1 MIRRIPGA
9 SETGPYRGSCSG
21 TGVGDG
27 MVGLNEA
34 SKGRLSAEELGELWN
49 VYKSTGDIDAKNEIL
64 LNYGYLVKWIVRRM
78 MPKYNNY
85 NEYDDLVS
93 CGMLGLIDAVDKF
106 ELKHE
111 VKFET
116 YAVSR
121 IRGEILDYMRSQ
133 DWASPSLR
141 KKINAITN
149 AYETFELQNPG
160 HPVDQDVADSL
171 GMPVE
176 QVHKILT
183 QTHMFNL
190 VNFEDALNSGNPE
203 SEIGN
208 RDENTPEDEL
218 LEKEKKEL
226 LAQEIDALPEKER
239 LVITLYYYEGLL
251 LKEIADIL
259 QVTESRVSQIHSKV
273 LAKMRTKLEKV
284 VY

>member
-1 MIRRIPGA
+1 VLGIN
-9 SETGPYRGSCSG
+9 ETKQKLTP
-21 TGVGDG
+21 
-27 MVGLNEA
+27 
-34 SKGRLSAEELGELWN
+34 EELGQFWDIFKE
-49 VYKSTGDIDAKNEIL
+49 TGDIEAKNEIL

-78 MPKYNNY
+78 MPKYNNF

-106 ELKHE
+106 DLKHE

-141 KKINAITN
+141 KKISAITS
-149 AYETFELQNPG
+149 AYEMFESQNLG
-160 HPVDQDVADSL
+160 RSVDQDVADSL
-171 GMPVE
+171 EMPVE
-176 QVHKILT
+176 QVHKILN
-183 QTHMFNL
+183 QSHMFNL
-190 VNFEDALNSGNPE
+190 VNFEDALTSLNPE
-203 SEIGN
+203 SEIRSQEDN
-208 RDENTPEDEL
+208 APEDEL

-226 LAQEIDALPEKER
+226 LTEVIEDLPEKER
-239 LVITLYYYEGLL
+239 MVITLYYYEGLL

-273 LAKMRTKLEKV
+273 LAKMRVKLEKV
-284 VY
+284 V

>member
-1 MIRRIPGA
+1 
-9 SETGPYRGSCSG
+9 
-21 TGVGDG
+21 
-27 MVGLNEA
+27 MVIIGENKERLSPEKLA
-34 SKGRLSAEELGELWN
+34 ELWQSFKSKG
-49 VYKSTGDIDAKNEIL
+49 DINAKNDIL

-116 YAVSR
+116 YAVTR

-141 KKINAITN
+141 KKISAITS
-149 AYETFELQNPG
+149 AYDLFESKNPG
-160 HPVDQDVADSL
+160 KLVDQQVADEV

-176 QVHKILT
+176 QIHKILN
-183 QTHMFNL
+183 QSHMFNL
-190 VNFEDALNSGNPE
+190 VNFEDALSSHNSEAEIRSPE
-203 SEIGN
+203 DN
-208 RDENTPEDEL
+208 APEDEL
-218 LEKEKKEL
+218 LAKEKKQI
-226 LAQEIDALPEKER
+226 LAQVIDSLPEKER
-239 LVITLYYYEGLL
+239 TVITLYYYEGLL

-273 LAKMRTKLEKV
+273 LAKMKGKLEKV
-284 VY
+284 V

>member
-1 MIRRIPGA
+1 M
-9 SETGPYRGSCSG
+9 
-21 TGVGDG
+21 
-27 MVGLNEA
+27 NE
-34 SKGRLSAEELGELWN
+34 SKQRLTAEELEHLWK
-49 VYKSTGDIDAKNEIL
+49 VFKSTGDIEAKNEIL
-64 LNYGYLVKWIVRRM
+64 LNFGYLVKWIVRRM

-106 ELKHE
+106 ELKHA

-141 KKINAITN
+141 KKISAISS
-149 AYETFELQNPG
+149 AYEVYENRYPG
-160 HPVDQDVADSL
+160 RPVDRDVADSL

-176 QVHKILT
+176 QVQKILA

-203 SEIGN
+203 AEIGN
-208 RDENTPEDEL
+208 KDENTPEDEL
-218 LEKEKKEL
+218 LEKEKKEV
-226 LAQEIDALPEKER
+226 LAQVIEALPDKER

-273 LAKMRTKLEKV
+273 LAKMKIKLERV
-284 VY
+284 I

>member
-1 MIRRIPGA
+1 
-9 SETGPYRGSCSG
+9 
-21 TGVGDG
+21 
-27 MVGLNEA
+27 MVGLSD
-34 SKGRLSAEELGELWN
+34 SKNKLSSEELIQLWDEF
-49 VYKSTGDIDAKNEIL
+49 KASGDIEAKNAIL

-106 ELKHE
+106 DVKHE

-116 YAVSR
+116 YAVTR

-141 KKINAITN
+141 KKINAITS
-149 AYETFELQNPG
+149 AYEAYENQNPG
-160 HPVDQDVADSL
+160 LPADQDVADTL

-176 QVHKILT
+176 QVQKILN

-190 VNFEDALNSGNPE
+190 VNFEDALSAGNPE
-203 SEIGN
+203 VELRN
-208 RDENTPEDEL
+208 RDENSPEDEL
-218 LEKEKKEL
+218 LEKEKKVIL
-226 LAQEIDALPEKER
+226 TQIIDALPEKER
-239 LVITLYYYEGLL
+239 LVITLYYYEGML
-251 LKEIADIL
+251 LKEIAEVL

-273 LAKMRTKLEKV
+273 LAKMRSKLERTIA
-284 VY
+284 

>member
-1 MIRRIPGA
+1 MVKAVIGI
-9 SETGPYRGSCSG
+9 SE
-21 TGVGDG
+21 V
-27 MVGLNEA
+27 
-34 SKGRLSAEELGELWN
+34 KHKLSADEIERLWDDF
-49 VYKSTGDIDAKNEIL
+49 KSSGDIEAKNEIL

-93 CGMLGLIDAVDKF
+93 CGMLGLIDAVEKF

-149 AYETFELQNPG
+149 AFDKFESQNPG
-160 HPVDQDVADSL
+160 RPVDRDVADSL
-171 GMPVE
+171 GMPVQ
-176 QVHKILT
+176 QVHKILN

-190 VNFEDALNSGNPE
+190 VNFEDALGGGNPE
-203 SEIGN
+203 AEIGN
-208 RDENTPEDEL
+208 QDENTPEDEL
-218 LEKEKKEL
+218 LEKEKKRI
-226 LAQEIDALPEKER
+226 LAEVIDALPEKER
-239 LVITLYYYEGLL
+239 MIITLYYYEGLL

-284 VY
+284 I

>member
-1 MIRRIPGA
+1 VG
-9 SETGPYRGSCSG
+9 
-21 TGVGDG
+21 GDG
-27 MVGLNEA
+27 VIGINE
-34 SKGRLSAEELGELWN
+34 SKQRLTQEELGGLWDAF
-49 VYKSTGDIDAKNEIL
+49 KSSGDIEAKNEIL

-106 ELKHE
+106 DIKHE

-141 KKINAITN
+141 KKISAITN
-149 AYETFELQNPG
+149 AYETFESRNPG
-160 HPVDQDVADSL
+160 KPVDKEVAASL

-176 QVHKILT
+176 HIYKILN
-183 QTHMFNL
+183 QSHMFNL
-190 VNFEDALNSGNPE
+190 VNFEDALSSMNPE
-203 SEIGN
+203 AEIRGQ
-208 RDENTPEDEL
+208 DENAPEEEL
-218 LEKEKKEL
+218 LEKEKKQVLIEV
-226 LAQEIDALPEKER
+226 IDALPEKER
-239 LVITLYYYEGLL
+239 MVITLYYYEGLL
-251 LKEIADIL
+251 LKEIAEIL

-273 LAKMRTKLEKV
+273 LAKMRQKLEKV
-284 VY
+284 V

>member
-1 MIRRIPGA
+1 M
-9 SETGPYRGSCSG
+9 
-21 TGVGDG
+21 
-27 MVGLNEA
+27 NE
-34 SKGRLSAEELGELWN
+34 SKNKLDPDELMKLWEVFKN
-49 VYKSTGDIDAKNEIL
+49 TGDLDAKNEIL

-141 KKINAITN
+141 KKISAITN
-149 AYETFELQNPG
+149 AYEAFESRNPG
-160 HPVDQDVADSL
+160 SPADQAVADSL
-171 GMPVE
+171 GM
-176 QVHKILT
+176 QVDQVQKILT

-190 VNFEDALNSGNPE
+190 VNFEDALNATNPD
-203 SEIGN
+203 SDIGN
-208 RDENTPEDEL
+208 RDENTPLDEL
-218 LEKEKKEL
+218 LNKEKKEL
-226 LAQEIDALPEKER
+226 LVEVIDALPEKER
-239 LVITLYYYEGLL
+239 LVITLYYYDGLL

-273 LAKMRTKLEKV
+273 LLKMRTKLEKV
-284 VY
+284 I

>member
-1 MIRRIPGA
+1 MAGINDA
-9 SETGPYRGSCSG
+9 EY
-21 TGVGDG
+21 
-27 MVGLNEA
+27 
-34 SKGRLSAEELGELWN
+34 RLSPEVLSELW
-49 VYKSTGDIDAKNEIL
+49 VTYKQSGDLDAKDRIL

-141 KKINAITN
+141 KKISAITT
-149 AYETFELQNPG
+149 AYETYENTNSGRPS
-160 HPVDQDVADSL
+160 DKEVAESL

-176 QVHKILT
+176 QVQKILT

-190 VNFEDALNSGNPE
+190 VNFEDALSSKNTE
-203 SEIGN
+203 AEIKSQ
-208 RDENTPEDEL
+208 ELNTPEDEL
-218 LEKEKKEL
+218 LNKERKQILTEVI
-226 LAQEIDALPEKER
+226 EALPEKER
-239 LVITLYYYEGLL
+239 LVVTLYYYEGLL

-259 QVTESRVSQIHSKV
+259 HVTESRVSQIHSKV
-273 LAKMRTKLEKV
+273 LAKMRAKLEKLL
-284 VY
+284 

>member
-1 MIRRIPGA
+1 MIGS
-9 SETGPYRGSCSG
+9 SENKHKLTP
-21 TGVGDG
+21 
-27 MVGLNEA
+27 
-34 SKGRLSAEELGELWN
+34 EELGGLWD
-49 VYKSTGDIDAKNEIL
+49 VFKMTGDIEAKNEIL

-106 ELKHE
+106 DIKHE

-141 KKINAITN
+141 KKISAITS
-149 AYETFELQNPG
+149 AYEAFESQNLGRPI
-160 HPVDQDVADSL
+160 DRDVAASL

-176 QVHKILT
+176 QVHKILN
-183 QTHMFNL
+183 QSHMFNL
-190 VNFEDALNSGNPE
+190 VNFEDALSSLNPE
-203 SEIGN
+203 AEIRGQEDN
-208 RDENTPEDEL
+208 APEEEL
-218 LEKEKKEL
+218 LEKEKKAI
-226 LAQEIDALPEKER
+226 LAEVIDALPEKER

-273 LAKMRTKLEKV
+273 LAKMRLKLEKV
-284 VY
+284 V

>member
-1 MIRRIPGA
+1 MV
-9 SETGPYRGSCSG
+9 SMNESKHKLDQDELNQLWQVFKETGDME
-21 TGVGDG
+21 T
-27 MVGLNEA
+27 
-34 SKGRLSAEELGELWN
+34 
-49 VYKSTGDIDAKNEIL
+49 KNEIL

-149 AYETFELQNPG
+149 AYEAFESKNPG
-160 HPVDQDVADSL
+160 RPADQDVANSL

-176 QVHKILT
+176 QVQKILT

-190 VNFEDALNSGNPE
+190 VNFEDALNSGNPDAE
-203 SEIGN
+203 LGN
-208 RDENTPEDEL
+208 RDENTPLEEL
-218 LEKEKKEL
+218 LDKEKKEL
-226 LAQEIDALPEKER
+226 LVEVIDSLPEKER

-273 LAKMRTKLEKV
+273 LVKMRSKLEKV
-284 VY
+284 I

>member
-1 MIRRIPGA
+1 VVKAVTGI
-9 SETGPYRGSCSG
+9 SEAKHKLSP
-21 TGVGDG
+21 
-27 MVGLNEA
+27 EEI
-34 SKGRLSAEELGELWN
+34 GRLWDDFKNS
-49 VYKSTGDIDAKNEIL
+49 GDIEAKNEIL

-141 KKINAITN
+141 KKINAITT
-149 AYETFELQNPG
+149 AYEKFESQNPG
-160 HPVDQDVADSL
+160 RLVDQDVADSL
-171 GMPVE
+171 GIPVN
-176 QVHKILT
+176 QVHKILN
-183 QTHMFNL
+183 QTHMFNI
-190 VNFEDALNSGNPE
+190 VNFEDALGGGNPE
-203 SEIGN
+203 MEISN
-208 RDENTPEDEL
+208 QDQNTPEDEL
-218 LEKEKKEL
+218 LGKEKKQL
-226 LAQEIDALPEKER
+226 LAEVIDTLPEKER
-239 LVITLYYYEGLL
+239 MVITLYYYEGLL
-251 LKEIADIL
+251 LKEIAEIL

-273 LAKMRTKLEKV
+273 LAKMRTKLEKSI
-284 VY
+284 

>member
-1 MIRRIPGA
+1 MTGI
-9 SETGPYRGSCSG
+9 SEVKHKLSP
-21 TGVGDG
+21 
-27 MVGLNEA
+27 EEI
-34 SKGRLSAEELGELWN
+34 GRLWGD
-49 VYKSTGDIDAKNEIL
+49 YKNSGDIEAKNEIL

-93 CGMLGLIDAVDKF
+93 CGMLGLIDAVEKF

-141 KKINAITN
+141 KKINAITS
-149 AYETFELQNPG
+149 AYETFESKNLG
-160 HPVDQDVADSL
+160 RPVDRDVADSL
-171 GMPVE
+171 GIPVS
-176 QVHKILT
+176 QVHKILN

-190 VNFEDALNSGNPE
+190 VNFEDALGGGGNPE
-203 SEIGN
+203 AEIGN
-208 RDENTPEDEL
+208 HDENTPEEEL
-218 LEKEKKEL
+218 LEKEKKQI
-226 LAQEIDALPEKER
+226 LAQVIDALPEKER
-239 LVITLYYYEGLL
+239 MIITLYYYEGLL

-273 LAKMRTKLEKV
+273 LAKMRIKLEKV
-284 VY
+284 I

>member
-1 MIRRIPGA
+1 MIGI
-9 SETGPYRGSCSG
+9 SETKQRLGP
-21 TGVGDG
+21 
-27 MVGLNEA
+27 
-34 SKGRLSAEELGELWN
+34 EELEQLWIAF
-49 VYKSTGDIDAKNEIL
+49 KDTGDIDAKNDIL

-116 YAVSR
+116 YAVTR

-141 KKINAITN
+141 KKINAIST
-149 AYETFELQNPG
+149 AFEMFEAKNLNR
-160 HPVDQDVADSL
+160 PVDQDVADSL

-176 QVHKILT
+176 QVHKILN

-190 VNFEDALNSGNPE
+190 VNFEDALGAMNPE
-203 SEIGN
+203 AEIRN
-208 RDENTPEDEL
+208 PEEKTPEDDL
-218 LEKEKKEL
+218 LEKEKKQL
-226 LAQEIDALPEKER
+226 LVEVIDSLPEKER

-273 LAKMRTKLEKV
+273 LAKMRSKLEKV
-284 VY
+284 I

>member
-1 MIRRIPGA
+1 MVT
-9 SETGPYRGSCSG
+9 TGESNPKL
-21 TGVGDG
+21 TP
-27 MVGLNEA
+27 
-34 SKGRLSAEELGELWN
+34 EELSNLWG
-49 VYKSTGDIDAKNEIL
+49 VYKGTGDIEAKNEIL

-78 MPKYNNY
+78 MPKYNVY

-141 KKINAITN
+141 KKISAITS
-149 AYETFELQNPG
+149 AYETFENQNPG
-160 HPVDQDVADSL
+160 RPVDKAVSESL

-176 QVHKILT
+176 QIQKILT

-190 VNFEDALNSGNPE
+190 VNFEDALSSGNPE
-203 SEIGN
+203 AEIKG
-208 RDENTPEDEL
+208 REENSPEEEL
-218 LEKEKKEL
+218 LQKERKQILTEV
-226 LAQEIDALPEKER
+226 IDALPEKER

-273 LAKMRTKLEKV
+273 LGKMRTRLEKLI
-284 VY
+284 

>member
-1 MIRRIPGA
+1 MIGI
-9 SETGPYRGSCSG
+9 SESKQRLGP
-21 TGVGDG
+21 D
-27 MVGLNEA
+27 
-34 SKGRLSAEELGELWN
+34 ELGQLW
-49 VYKSTGDIDAKNEIL
+49 VAFKDTGDMDAKNDLL

-116 YAVSR
+116 YAVTR

-141 KKINAITN
+141 KKINAINT
-149 AYETFELQNPG
+149 AYELYEAQNLNRS
-160 HPVDQDVADSL
+160 VDQDVADSL

-176 QVHKILT
+176 QVHKILN

-190 VNFEDALNSGNPE
+190 VNFEDALGSMNPE
-203 SEIGN
+203 AEIRN
-208 RDENTPEDEL
+208 QDEKTPEDDL
-218 LEKEKKEL
+218 LEKEKKQL
-226 LAQEIDALPEKER
+226 LVEVIDSLPEKER
-239 LVITLYYYEGLL
+239 MVITLYYYEGLL

-273 LAKMRTKLEKV
+273 LAKMRSRLEKV
-284 VY
+284 I

>member
-1 MIRRIPGA
+1 MLGIN
-9 SETGPYRGSCSG
+9 ETKQKLTP
-21 TGVGDG
+21 
-27 MVGLNEA
+27 
-34 SKGRLSAEELGELWN
+34 EELGQFWDIFKE
-49 VYKSTGDIDAKNEIL
+49 TGDIEAKNEIL

-78 MPKYNNY
+78 MPKYNNF

-106 ELKHE
+106 DLKHE

-141 KKINAITN
+141 KKISAITS
-149 AYETFELQNPG
+149 AYEMFESQNLG
-160 HPVDQDVADSL
+160 RSVDQDVADSL
-171 GMPVE
+171 EMPVE
-176 QVHKILT
+176 QVHKILN
-183 QTHMFNL
+183 QSHMFNL
-190 VNFEDALNSGNPE
+190 VNFEDALTSLNPE
-203 SEIGN
+203 SEIRSQEDN
-208 RDENTPEDEL
+208 APEDEL

-226 LAQEIDALPEKER
+226 LTEVIEDLPEKER
-239 LVITLYYYEGLL
+239 MVITLYYYEGLL

-273 LAKMRTKLEKV
+273 LAKMRVKLEKV
-284 VY
+284 V

>member
-1 MIRRIPGA
+1 VIGI
-9 SETGPYRGSCSG
+9 SET
-21 TGVGDG
+21 
-27 MVGLNEA
+27 
-34 SKGRLSAEELGELWN
+34 KHRLAPEELGRLWEEF
-49 VYKSTGDIDAKNEIL
+49 KTTGDIEAKNELL

-106 ELKHE
+106 DIRHE

-141 KKINAITN
+141 KKIGAITS
-149 AYETFELQNPG
+149 AYETFESKNLGRPI
-160 HPVDQDVADSL
+160 DMDVADSL
-171 GMPVE
+171 NMPVE
-176 QVHKILT
+176 QVHKILN
-183 QTHMFNL
+183 QSHMFNL
-190 VNFEDALNSGNPE
+190 VNFEDALSSLNPE
-203 SEIGN
+203 AGIRN
-208 RDENTPEDEL
+208 QDDNAPEEEL
-218 LEKEKKEL
+218 LEKEKKEI
-226 LAQEIDALPEKER
+226 LAEVIEALPEKER
-239 LVITLYYYEGLL
+239 MVITLYYYEGLL

-273 LAKMRTKLEKV
+273 LAKMRMKLEKV
-284 VY
+284 V